1 MGIALFAASAL
12 TRPLTV
18 LHRWWGRRDA
28 TCPQHSNARAEA
40 SAQAAI
46 TARPQNLSPQA
57 LRPAPVPRTCAS
69 PVAARPVR
77 TPEPG
82 HKPASRPPCTLPAA
96 SGAIR
101 VLRGH
106 GRMVIAGRM
115 ADVCAELD
123 RLAACELQH

>member
-12 TRPLTV
+12 ARPLTA
-18 LHRWWGRRDA
+18 LHRWWGRENVP
-28 TCPQHSNARAEA
+28 CPQHSSARAEA
-40 SAQAAI
+40 SAA
-46 TARPQNLSPQA
+46 TTTRPQNLGPLP
-57 LRPAPVPRTCAS
+57 LRPGPVPRTCAS
-69 PVAARPVR
+69 PVAARPAR
-77 TPEPG
+77 TPE
-82 HKPASRPPCTLPAA
+82 PASRPPCTLPAA

-123 RLAACELQH
+123 RLAACEPQH